1 MEHINLFWSR
11 LNIPT
16 LLQAC
21 KDNLHWKE
29 TVFLYTHY
37 DQFDNAID
45 IVIQH
50 HPSCW
55 DHEQFKSHI
64 VRVSNTEVYYR
75 AIDFYLSNHPLQL
88 TELLNELATKLDH
101 KRVVSMVRQRNQLPL
116 IQRYLKHVQ
125 NNDIAMINEALNELY
140 VEEEDY
146 TSLRDSIDTYGTF
159 DQISL
164 ATKMQTHELLE
175 FRRIS
180 AYLYKMS
187 KRWKRSIELSKKDSL
202 WQDAMETAAESGD
215 SELAEEIVRFFVNN
229 KETPTSC
236 FAACLYT
243 CFPLLKPDVVLEL
256 AWRHDLQT
264 TCMPFMIQAFR
275 NFSNKVDSL
284 QAKIT
289 QMEEDALAA
298 REQEQKD
305 QEAAVAN
312 QANDIYSNQLMLTSA
327 SNPPG
332 VQSYMPQGYGVMQQ
346 PINPTTTMPGFPS
359 Y

>member
-45 IVIQH
+45 IVILH

-75 AIDFYLSNHPLQL
+75 AINFYLSNHPLQL
-88 TELLNELATKLDH
+88 T
-101 KRVVSMVRQRNQLPL
+101 
-116 IQRYLKHVQ
+116 
-125 NNDIAMINEALNELY
+125 ELY

-146 TSLRDSIDTYGTF
+146 TSLRDSIDTYETF
-159 DQISL
+159 DQITL
-164 ATKMQTHELLE
+164 ATTMQTHELLE

-215 SELAEEIVRFFVNN
+215 SDLAE
-229 KETPTSC
+229 
-236 FAACLYT
+236 
-243 CFPLLKPDVVLEL
+243 
-256 AWRHDLQT
+256 
-264 TCMPFMIQAFR
+264 
-275 NFSNKVDSL
+275 
-284 QAKIT
+284 
-289 QMEEDALAA
+289 
-298 REQEQKD
+298 
-305 QEAAVAN
+305 
-312 QANDIYSNQLMLTSA
+312 
-327 SNPPG
+327 
-332 VQSYMPQGYGVMQQ
+332 
-346 PINPTTTMPGFPS
+346 
-359 Y
+359 